1 MMEVNEME
9 IKSFIKKYKK
19 GRKKKSFSIPYK
31 FIPMHRKIIL
41 GIILIEVILFELLA
55 LISLYRSVDIYIIK
69 TFRFG
74 WLFIQFIFLTHFLKR
89 EEKIRKIVQKWFS
102 IIFMTSIIECFFSFN
117 LNKFICYI
125 LFEIFLWFFILFC
138 VEKTEE
144 NQNIIN
150 SYKRGNLYKKLELL
164 NNLEIEITYERV
176 TDLIQDIKKYRN
188 PVFSE
193 IKKPF
198 EILFHPPISYIL
210 TAIFSSVI
218 IPKIFERISL
228 LVSLTLF
235 FIIIGLILF
244 VWNYLR
250 LINILF
256 FSQDFII
263 SDLEEIANY
272 CKNI

>member
-1 MMEVNEME
+1 ME
-9 IKSFIKKYKK
+9 IKSFIKKYKE
-19 GRKKKSFSIPYK
+19 GRKKKNFSIPYK
-31 FIPMHRKIIL
+31 SIPMHRKIIL
-41 GIILIEVILFELLA
+41 GIILIEIILFELLN
-55 LISLYRSVDIYIIK
+55 LINLYKSNQSVNIYIIK

-74 WLFIQFIFLTHFLKR
+74 WLFTQFIFLTHFLKR

-102 IIFMTSIIECFFSFN
+102 IISIISIIECFFSFN
-117 LNKFICYI
+117 LNKFIYYI

-144 NQNIIN
+144 NQNVMN
-150 SYKRGNLYKKLELL
+150 NYKRGNLYKKLELL
-164 NNLEIEITYERV
+164 NNLEIEMTYERV
-176 TDLIQDIKKYRN
+176 TDLIQDIKKDRN
-188 PVFSE
+188 SVFSE
-193 IKKPF
+193 IRKPF
-198 EILFHPPISYIL
+198 EILFRPPISYIL

-228 LVSLTLF
+228 LASLTLF
-235 FIIIGLILF
+235 FILTGLILF

-256 FSQDFII
+256 FSQDYII

-272 CKNI
+272 CKNIKKN